1 MGLQSGNVAPA
12 HASTAEGPP
21 FWPGTARSLAQ
32 VLDQLLLVLVLVIL
46 GRSLLLP
53 VTAART
59 YASCSVSCKLHFT

>member
-1 MGLQSGNVAPA
+1 MDWQSGDVGTCTCLNSK
-12 HASTAEGPP
+12 HRLD
-21 FWPGTARSLAQ
+21 GTACSLAQ